1 MPELCEAARALK
13 IVEFM
18 VTQAIGSG
26 VINLPALKQATNL
39 EPCNCNGAEQ

>member
-18 VTQAIGSG
+18 ITQAMGTD
-26 VINLPALKQATNL
+26 VIDLPALKQAAT
-39 EPCNCNGAEQ
+39 AEHCECEGKS